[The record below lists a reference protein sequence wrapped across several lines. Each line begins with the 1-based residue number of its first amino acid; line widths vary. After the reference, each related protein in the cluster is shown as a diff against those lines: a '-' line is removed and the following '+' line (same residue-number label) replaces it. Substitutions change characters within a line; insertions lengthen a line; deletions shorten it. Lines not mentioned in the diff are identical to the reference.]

1 MGADNGAYVKSPGG
15 AGVPGA
21 GQAHFLTPGVD
32 GGRQK
37 PYDGTVLRSGML
49 NRSCVRA
56 RVRLHG
62 ELRRVGCVR
71 EGYNV
76 PSGVGVRI
84 DGDVF
89 GTITPF
95 DQCGGYRRGAD
106 RHSQTGQYLPYRLGR
121 VDRAQDAH
129 PAGTDDSAMP

>member
-1 MGADNGAYVKSPGG
+1 MYF
-15 AGVPGA
+15 
-21 GQAHFLTPGVD
+21 GQRPD
-32 GGRQK
+32 GGRHFNSDRLDDGSVKRSVK
-37 PYDGTVLRSGML
+37 PETVRIGRTSCVFRSGRE
-49 NRSCVRA
+49 NRSDVWA

-71 EGYNV
+71 EDYNV

-95 DQCGGYRRGAD
+95 DQRGGYRRGAD
-106 RHSQTGQYLPYRLGR
+106 RHP
-121 VDRAQDAH
+121 
-129 PAGTDDSAMP
+129 